1 MITVHEVNEVATKLI
16 RKYDWYTEQVG
27 YGVKLIVTDGDKR
40 ASVVITEGEDIEAE
54 AKRLIESVDKH
65 EYEELEG

>member
-1 MITVHEVNEVATKLI
+1 MITLDEVNHIVSPLI

-40 ASVVITEGEDIEAE
+40 ASVVITEGEDIESE
-54 AKRLIESVDKH
+54 AKRLIDAVDKH
-65 EYEELEG
+65 QYEELEG